1 VEQVGRGKAA
11 SGLQNNNL
19 KRDDEVRY
27 PNLVSIHCQVVII
40 SLYLLE
46 IRVFVDELGVWCEGL
61 VVSQSQNQRYA
72 LISSVWDWSCL
83 NLESGDWI

>member
-1 VEQVGRGKAA
+1 VEQGGRGEARA
-11 SGLQNNNL
+11 EQTNNL

-40 SLYLLE
+40 SLYLLKV
-46 IRVFVDELGVWCEGL
+46 RVFVDLRL
-61 VVSQSQNQRYA
+61 VVIQSQNQRYA